1 MLITESS
8 HGPVLEK
15 KNLHF
20 KVVRFPSTIFNCW
33 IGNVSDVHQNV
44 VEKLTSEEGA
54 LLFRL
59 APYNKIKKSVY

>member
-1 MLITESS
+1 MDQCWK
-8 HGPVLEK
+8 K